1 MYDLS
6 AAGAA
11 ACRQGRPESQAPTL
25 AQTDRTTHEDASSGT
40 DDASW
45 QPIVA
50 EAVLNYSAYL
60 KVLADRGLG
69 SDLKSKGDASDLVQE
84 TFTEVYR
91 EYHRFEGLPAEEFKA
106 LLIRMLINNLKSFT
120 RRYRGSLKR
129 EISREVPIEAVVNG
143 RMSLLQLADT
153 EASPSERA
161 SREEDQ
167 ERLSARIDRLPER
180 DRLALMWRM
189 QDGRTY
195 REIGK
200 RLGCSAVAARKLSL
214 RIIETLRR
222 DLNAEAN

>member
-11 ACRQGRPESQAPTL
+11 ACRQGRPESQAPTQ
-25 AQTDRTTHEDASSGT
+25 AQTDRKTHEDASSGT
-40 DDASW
+40 DDTPW

-50 EAVLNYSAYL
+50 EAVLNYGAYL

-84 TFTEVYR
+84 TFAEVYR
-91 EYHRFEGLPAEEFKA
+91 EYYRFKGLPAEEFKA

-129 EISREVPIEAVVNG
+129 EISREVPIEGIAND
-143 RMSLLQLADT
+143 RWSHFQLADAG
-153 EASPSERA
+153 ASPSERV
-161 SREEDQ
+161 SEEEDQ
-167 ERLSARIDRLPER
+167 QRLSARIERLPER
-180 DRLALMWRM
+180 DRLALTWRM
-189 QDGRTY
+189 QEGHTY

-214 RIIETLRR
+214 RIIERLRR
-222 DLNAEAN
+222 DLNAESN

>member
-6 AAGAA
+6 AAGAT
-11 ACRQGRPESQAPTL
+11 ACRQGRTESQAPTQ
-25 AQTDRTTHEDASSGT
+25 AQTDRKTHANAISGT
-40 DDASW
+40 DETSW

-50 EAVLNYSAYL
+50 EAVLNYGAYL
-60 KVLADRGLG
+60 KLLADRGLG

-84 TFTEVYR
+84 TFAEVYR

-129 EISREVPIEAVVNG
+129 AISREVPIEGFADG
-143 RMSLLQLADT
+143 RNSALQLADT
-153 EASPSERA
+153 GASPSERA
-161 SREEDQ
+161 SEEEELQ
-167 ERLSARIDRLPER
+167 RLCVRINRLPER
-180 DRLALMWRM
+180 DRLALTWRM

-214 RIIETLRR
+214 RIIDRLRR
-222 DLNAEAN
+222 DLNAESN

>member
-1 MYDLS
+1 MYNLS

-11 ACRQGRPESQAPTL
+11 TRRQGRPESEAPTQ
-25 AQTDRTTHEDASSGT
+25 AQAVRKAHEGASEES
-40 DDASW
+40 DDSPW

-50 EAVLNYSAYL
+50 EAVLNYRAYL

-84 TFTEVYR
+84 TFAEVYR
-91 EYHRFEGLPAEEFKA
+91 EYQRFEGLPAEEFKA

-129 EISREVPIEAVVNG
+129 EISREVPIDGFANG
-143 RMSLLQLADT
+143 RKSLLQLADT
-153 EASPSERA
+153 GASPSERA
-161 SREEDQ
+161 SEEEDQ
-167 ERLSARIDRLPER
+167 QRLSARINRLPER
-180 DRLALMWRM
+180 DRLALTWRM

-214 RIIETLRR
+214 RIVERLRR
-222 DLNAEAN
+222 DLNAESN